1 MLAKTLEPM
10 TYIAGK
16 PPACKG
22 VAVQNLANLKHSGVE
37 DGRRPARCG
46 GDHET
51 GSRPVQEMSSLT
63 KIRAWPGA

>member
-22 VAVQNLANLKHSGVE
+22 VAVQILADLKHSGVE

-46 GDHET
+46 GDH
-51 GSRPVQEMSSLT
+51 
-63 KIRAWPGA
+63 